1 MSASVMFK
9 MELHISISCDLHKSL
24 VSPSEP
30 ARSGA
35 AACLALGRCLLA
47 RPPHSPVQSVAR
59 AAAAASSPHT
69 VAAGFL
75 LRRPTEKGEGGT
87 QGVNAPRFMCAL
99 LVCLIPSLILRFFMC
114 ALQFLYR
121 LAWPQLDLSIPFRPD
136 RGGDGRRG
144 QSRPQQQRVNMLAS
158 KICL

>member
-1 MSASVMFK
+1 

-47 RPPHSPVQSVAR
+47 RPPHSPMQSVAR

-87 QGVNAPRFMCAL
+87 QGENAPRFMCAL
-99 LVCLIPSLILRFFMC
+99 LIE
-114 ALQFLYR
+114 A
-121 LAWPQLDLSIPFRPD
+121 ATADEGNLDLSSSVSTCLPPRSASD
-136 RGGDGRRG
+136 ALEG
-144 QSRPQQQRVNMLAS
+144 QGTNAMQIYHIMYLWRLADCS
-158 KICL
+158 LFVMYKC

>member
-1 MSASVMFK
+1 

-47 RPPHSPVQSVAR
+47 RPPHSPMQSVAR

-87 QGVNAPRFMCAL
+87 QGENAPRFMCAL
-99 LVCLIPSLILRFFMC
+99 L
-114 ALQFLYR
+114 A
-121 LAWPQLDLSIPFRPD
+121 
-136 RGGDGRRG
+136 GRTRD
-144 QSRPQQQRVNMLAS
+144 
-158 KICL
+158 